1 MPRGTYVER
10 SSASSAA
17 MEWWRT
23 VTRPFKQIRS
33 GTCGGRP
40 RRCREAV
47 AGARREGGRARR
59 RITNRNFKVEVEGGV
74 FVLRMG
80 GARTELLGIDRAVEY
95 AAGKRAFEVGVGPEV
110 TAFAPDEGW
119 LVARFV
125 DGRPMTLE
133 EMRQPE
139 TLGRVAGA
147 LRTFHEAAP
156 IPGRFDAWTVV
167 DDYRAAA
174 EAHQV
179 AIPSQFTAAREIAER
194 IRSARGPQS
203 LVPCH
208 NDLLN
213 ANFLDDGLVRIVDWE
228 Y

>member
-1 MPRGTYVER
+1 ME
-10 SSASSAA
+10 AA
-17 MEWWRT
+17 HA
-23 VTRPFKQIRS
+23 
-33 GTCGGRP
+33 
-40 RRCREAV
+40 AV
-47 AGARREGGRARR
+47 ARLWPGRAAKVEELGGG
-59 RITNRNFKVEVEGGV
+59 ITNRNFKVEVEGGV

-125 DGRPMTLE
+125 EGRPITLE

-167 DDYRAAA
+167 DDYRATA

-179 AIPSQFTAAREIAER
+179 AIPSQFTAARETA
-194 IRSARGPQS
+194 
-203 LVPCH
+203 
-208 NDLLN
+208 
-213 ANFLDDGLVRIVDWE
+213 
-228 Y
+228 